1 MILKKKEIIAASLVL
16 LIGVAGYLNWSYQ
29 DTVNVTDGK
38 SYIETGKRLGE
49 AQYVSSVDK
58 TVEEPQPTEQAE
70 ETSSG
75 AEEQTSTD
83 EESAK
88 TAQISGESL
97 EQIKLD
103 RESARSKSLDI
114 LKETAA
120 NDSFDEQTRQKA
132 GDKII
137 ESAKNVE
144 GENTVESVA
153 RSKGYSDLCVVYE
166 DGAATIMVKKAD
178 FNESDVVKLTEIGTS
193 SLGISANNIK
203 IVEVQ

>member
-1 MILKKKEIIAASLVL
+1 MVLKKKEIIAASLVL
-16 LIGVAGYLNWSYQ
+16 LIGMAGYLNWSYQ

-49 AQYVSSVDK
+49 AQYVSSV
-58 TVEEPQPTEQAE
+58 EENIEQTDADEEKSE
-70 ETSSG
+70 ET
-75 AEEQTSTD
+75 AVEIETD
-83 EESAK
+83 EKNHESAVV
-88 TAQISGESL
+88 TASI

-103 RESARSKSLDI
+103 RESARSRSLDI

-120 NDSFDEQTRQKA
+120 NESFDAQTRQKA

-144 GENTVESVA
+144 GENTAESVA
-153 RSKGYSDLCVVYE
+153 RSKGYDELCVFFE
-166 DGAATIMVKKAD
+166 DGAATIMVKKSD